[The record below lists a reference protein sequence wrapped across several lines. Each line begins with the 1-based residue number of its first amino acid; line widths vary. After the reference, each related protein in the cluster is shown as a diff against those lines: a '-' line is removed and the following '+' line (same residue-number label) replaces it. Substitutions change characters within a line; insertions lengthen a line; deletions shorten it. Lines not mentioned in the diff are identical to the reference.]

1 MAVDQTSQPLRMK
14 IKAVF
19 ICFILVVLIDVLNKN
34 LYLAFEDAHTSTKAY
49 WIGQSIT
56 FLAYIVFIWYV
67 AYNIYRT
74 TKDKWAL
81 AFKLASLNWIAF
93 AVNDLIDEVFG
104 KASEVV
110 IIEYVAFIITIALTI
125 RQWKKHLTQK
135 I

>member
-1 MAVDQTSQPLRMK
+1 MK

>member
-1 MAVDQTSQPLRMK
+1 MRT
-14 IKAVF
+14 KAIFV
-19 ICFILVVLIDVLNKN
+19 CFILVVLIDVLGKN
-34 LYLAFEDAHTSTKAY
+34 LYLAFDDAHTSAKVY
-49 WIGQSIT
+49 WIGQSVT
-56 FLAYIVFIWYV
+56 FLAYIVFVWYV
-67 AYNIYRT
+67 AYNIYRIQ
-74 TKDKWAL
+74 KDKWTL